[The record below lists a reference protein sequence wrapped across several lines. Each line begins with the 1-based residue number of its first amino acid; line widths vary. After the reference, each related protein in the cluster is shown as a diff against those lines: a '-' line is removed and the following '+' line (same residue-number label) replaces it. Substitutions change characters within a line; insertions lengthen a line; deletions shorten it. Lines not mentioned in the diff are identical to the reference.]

1 MWQTIF
7 KPLNVSGCYDELF
20 YYLWL
25 AGVTQV
31 GKHFACNARGCICL
45 PWFCSKMSNSML
57 NWESVFLTQFCVS
70 VRVFHK
76 AEFIRHLHAQTWAL
90 LVLKLSCQWWS
101 LTLPTLF
108 ENIWEHSN
116 IWDNI
121 ALLLFFWRPASFM
134 RLTVPP
140 FCQQCPMVVPSTLK
154 MLCLKPS
161 R

>member
-76 AEFIRHLHAQTWAL
+76 AEFIRHLHEQTWAL
-90 LVLKLSCQWWS
+90 LVLTVLSVMIPNFTYLVWK
-101 LTLPTLF
+101 
-108 ENIWEHSN
+108 H
-116 IWDNI
+116 
-121 ALLLFFWRPASFM
+121 M
-134 RLTVPP
+134 RTFKYLRQHCLITVFLKACFIHEINCPP
-140 FCQQCPMVVPSTLK
+140 FLSTVSDGG
-154 MLCLKPS
+154 PIHS
-161 R
+161 